1 MPLSQS
7 PTLFLLGSAVL
18 NNGEVNPDAI
28 ILYSTLIHRK
38 AKGHLLAREWS
49 SFTSRKVIFYKP

>member
-38 AKGHLLAREWS
+38 AKGHLLARE
-49 SFTSRKVIFYKP
+49 

>member
-7 PTLFLLGSAVL
+7 PTLPLLVPTPL
-18 NNGEVNPDAI
+18 KNGEVNPDAI

-38 AKGHLLAREWS
+38 AKGHLLARE
-49 SFTSRKVIFYKP
+49 